1 MLYAKAVSAKSYSF
15 DKNGMEEK
23 IDFERMATI
32 IKNLN
37 FEGYVSVEF
46 EGDNITEDE
55 GIKATKSLLENVF

>member
-1 MLYAKAVSAKSYSF
+1 
-15 DKNGMEEK
+15 MEEK